1 MPNTEKLSWRTLE
14 NGEVE
19 AEFGVDKITQ
29 TNTETQIKEIVLS
42 QLRGA

>member
-14 NGEVE
+14 NGGAE

-42 QLRGA
+42 QRGA